1 MKLVYM
7 VIVPSAHRSSGM
19 AQFAAYMIVVF
30 LFCFTIALMGG
41 SAAVLASLKFNKMIY
56 KQVR

>member
-1 MKLVYM
+1 MKISNIIL
-7 VIVPSAHRSSGM
+7 VPSALRSSGL
-19 AQFAAYMIVVF
+19 AHFLAYMIVVF

-56 KQVR
+56 K